1 MNDDDDLV
9 RIEVKLTDK
18 CWKILLTVTS
28 FNDEE
33 SDSWLT
39 DTVLLEIKVFFFSSG
54 YQWNTEGKLKRITEG
69 NGINC
74 CWKNTLIIVVKLLFR
89 SMRSKVCGDYSFFF
103 FFLGR
108 RGRGSSER
116 Y

>member
-39 DTVLLEIKVFFFSSG
+39 DTVLLEIKVFFF
-54 YQWNTEGKLKRITEG
+54 QWLPME
-69 NGINC
+69 
-74 CWKNTLIIVVKLLFR
+74 
-89 SMRSKVCGDYSFFF
+89 Y
-103 FFLGR
+103 GR
-108 RGRGSSER
+108 KIETDDRREW